1 MRKPTTRQMELLDF
15 IESFHRRKQYSP
27 SIREIAEH
35 FKISVKGAY
44 DHVQALKRKELI
56 TQQKNCPRSIG
67 IVNRSMESGEQ
78 SIFIPV
84 LGHVAAGT
92 PLFAEE
98 NYDGE
103 IALSPSLVGS
113 FRNVFALHVEG
124 DSMVGAAIHDGD
136 LAIIAKQETAENGQI
151 IVARLDEAVTLKR
164 YYKEKNRICLKAENP
179 AYRPMYKREVQILG
193 RIIMVIR
200 KF

>member
-1 MRKPTTRQMELLDF
+1 MRKPTTRQMELFDYIKNFL
-15 IESFHRRKQYSP
+15 RRKQYSP
-27 SIREIAEH
+27 SIREIADH
-35 FKISVKGAY
+35 FNISVKGAY
-44 DHVQALKRKELI
+44 DHVQALKKKELI
-56 TQQKNCPRSIG
+56 THQKNCPRSIG
-67 IVNRSMESGEQ
+67 IVNHSMESGDDN
-78 SIFIPV
+78 IYIPV

-103 IALSPSLVGS
+103 ISLSTSLVGS
-113 FRNVFALHVEG
+113 YRNVFALHVEG
-124 DSMVGAAIHDGD
+124 DSMIGAAIHDGD

-151 IVARLDEAVTLKR
+151 IVARMDEAVTLKR
-164 YYKEKNRICLKAENP
+164 YYKEKNQICLKAENP
-179 AYRPMYKREVQILG
+179 AYRPMYKRDVQILG